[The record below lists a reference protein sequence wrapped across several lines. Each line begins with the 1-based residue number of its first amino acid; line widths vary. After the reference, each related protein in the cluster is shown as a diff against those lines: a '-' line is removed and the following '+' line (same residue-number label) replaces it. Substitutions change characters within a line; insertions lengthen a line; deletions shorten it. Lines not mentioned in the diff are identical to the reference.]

1 MLNRVLEGCD
11 QALILGEIVGLVAQV
26 LAEMGDLP
34 SGLILDHHAVACGA
48 GVAARAAVAVC
59 DQIVLGRI
67 FAVGVLTMRKKR
79 FSSGAAG
86 RRHAPEFTTVVR
98 VAGKGA
104 RATLIQ
110 RPA

>member
-11 QALILGEIVGLVAQV
+11 QALILGEIVGLVAKV
-26 LAEMGDLP
+26 LAEMSDLA

-48 GVAARAAVAVC
+48 GVAARAAVTVC
-59 DQIVLGRI
+59 DQIVLRGI

-86 RRHAPEFTTVVR
+86 RRHVLEFTSVITGEDAR
-98 VAGKGA
+98 VTLASAAG
-104 RATLIQ
+104 
-110 RPA
+110 